1 MMQVTK
7 SLAELA
13 ALVEGEVSGDPRVSI
28 FALND
33 VNSAGPGEI
42 TFLTKAKSADKLAAT
57 RASAVLVP
65 LDIGDVPLP
74 AIKVKDPNLAAAI
87 IHNLFYQRPRPCP
100 GIHAGA
106 HVGADCRI
114 APSVSVAPL
123 AVIGSRVV
131 LGEGVIV
138 ESGVV
143 IGDDVEIGAETIL
156 EANAVVRHGCKI
168 GSRVIVS
175 SGAVIGSDG
184 FGYATDSAGN
194 HLKRPQVGCVVLED
208 DVEIGANSCVDR
220 ATFGTT
226 RIGRGTKIDNLVQVG
241 HNVEI
246 GPSCIVVSLSGI
258 AGSSKMGRHVVM
270 GGQAAV
276 ADHVEVGDGVMI
288 AGRSGVN
295 GNVASGRV
303 VAGFP
308 AINYKE
314 WLQAATAFSR
324 IPQLLKD
331 VRRLRKQFDD
341 IADSI
346 NSKEEKDE

>member
-1 MMQVTK
+1 MTK

-13 ALVEGEVSGDPRVSI
+13 AMVEGEVVGDSLVPI

-33 VNSAGPGEI
+33 VESAGPGEI
-42 TFLTKAKSADKLAAT
+42 TFITKAKLADKLAT
-57 RASAVLVP
+57 SKASAVIVP

-74 AIKVKDPNLAAAI
+74 AIRVKNPNLAAAL
-87 IHNLFYQRPRPCP
+87 IHNLFYQRPLPFP
-100 GIHAGA
+100 GIHGSAQ
-106 HVGADCRI
+106 VGADCFI
-114 APSVSVAPL
+114 PPSVSIAPL
-123 AVIGSRVV
+123 AVVGNRVT
-131 LGEGVIV
+131 LGKDVIV

-143 IGDDVEIGAETIL
+143 IGDDVDIGDKTIL

-168 GSRVIVS
+168 GSRVIVN
-175 SGAVIGSDG
+175 SGAVIGRDG
-184 FGYATDSAGN
+184 FGFATDQRGD
-194 HLKRPQVGCVVLED
+194 HIKRPQVGNVVIED

-226 RIGRGTKIDNLVQVG
+226 RIGRGTKIDNLVQIG

-246 GPSCIVVSLSGI
+246 GPSCIIVSQSGV
-258 AGSSKMGRHVVM
+258 AGSSKVGGHVVM
-270 GGQAAV
+270 GGQAGIG
-276 ADHVEVGDGVMI
+276 DHVEVGDGVMI

-308 AINYKE
+308 AINYKD

-331 VRRLRKQFDD
+331 VRGLRKKVDELAGQC
-341 IADSI
+341 
-346 NSKEEKDE
+346 NVKEEENE